1 MKIEILGMGCQKCND
16 LYENAK
22 AAASELGIEAEFIKV
37 QDIKEIMKYGVMTTP
52 ALAVDGVVKF
62 SGKVLSKEGIKVFL
76 K

>member
-1 MKIEILGMGCQKCND
+1 MKIQILGMGCQKCSD

-22 AAASELGIEAEFIKV
+22 AAASELSIEAEFSKV

-62 SGKVLSKEGIKVFL
+62 SGKVLSKEAIKAYL

>member
-1 MKIEILGMGCQKCND
+1 MKIEILGMGCQKCSD

-22 AAASELGIEAEFIKV
+22 AAASELGIEAEFSKV

-62 SGKVLSKEGIKVFL
+62 SGKVLSKEGIKAYL

>member
-1 MKIEILGMGCQKCND
+1 MKIQILGMGCQKCKD

-22 AAASELGIEAEFIKV
+22 AAASELGIEAELIKV
-37 QDIKEIMKYGVMTTP
+37 EDIKEIMKYGVMNTP

-62 SGKVLSKEGIKVFL
+62 SGKVVNKEGVKAYL

>member
-1 MKIEILGMGCQKCND
+1 MQIEILGMGCQKCSD

-22 AAASELGIEAEFIKV
+22 AAARELGIEAEFSKV